1 MIALKKARKLIE
13 NQSQSEAARTL
24 SALVVALESDTPF
37 PVGDIYRLD
46 YEAFELA
53 LDVLKEWRLDRYYTS
68 KVRMLDLA
76 VQLTSPPAEA
86 PADQPA

>member
-13 NQSQSEAARTL
+13 NQPESEAARTL
-24 SALVVALESDTPF
+24 SALVVALESDMPF
-37 PVGDIYRLD
+37 HVGDIYKLD
-46 YEAFELA
+46 YDAFELA

-76 VQLTSPPAEA
+76 VQLTEQPNPAA
-86 PADQPA
+86 AGQPA